1 MLPFSGTS
9 TSMTVAAILFSASTN
24 LELPPV
30 SSFQLRHP
38 PRVRALIRHRS
49 CRSYDGTSIA
59 LRLGT
64 GLTFTDGDQI
74 LVSAQKPLGI
84 VLEER
89 EEGGMG
95 GGCVVA
101 EISDPRTSAV
111 AQAGVQPGD
120 MLIAVQNADVG
131 SASIEEVLQRIAG
144 APKVVNLRFQKAG

>member
-1 MLPFSGTS
+1 
-9 TSMTVAAILFSASTN
+9 MTVAAILLSVSTN
-24 LELPPV
+24 LQLPV
-30 SSFQLRHP
+30 SSFQLQHP
-38 PRVRALIRHRS
+38 PRVRALIRYPF
-49 CRSYDGTSIA
+49 CIA
-59 LRLGT
+59 LRIGT

-101 EISDPRTSAV
+101 EIADPGTSAV

-120 MLIAVQNADVG
+120 MLVAVQNADVG

-144 APKVVNLRFQKAG
+144 APKVVNLRFQKA